1 MTPEIFIKR
10 QLKAQYVKY
19 SRKVQ
24 SLWSDY
30 GEISKYVVGDEQCET
45 TIIVKHICLPK
56 DVVHVRGWHSELAH
70 NRKVKSYQV
79 EVAWYQHWA
88 TRCSYDTR
96 VARCYGSYV
105 NERSGDQYLL
115 LEDLDAIGFGE
126 RHALLS
132 VSESLVCLNWLASFH
147 AEFLQSTRD
156 KAWPEGLWSTGT
168 YWHLATRKNE
178 WLVMADSLVKESAK
192 KISEV
197 LLNARFKTLV
207 HGDAKVANFCF
218 SADGKQVAAVDF
230 QYIGAGIGV
239 QDLAYFLGSA
249 LSEEDLKKSLP
260 YLLEHYFAELGQAI
274 VARGESQ
281 NLATAVIEEWQ
292 SLFNIAWADFQRF
305 ILGWSP
311 NHIKNT
317 ALSQSITKQGLAQL
331 DNFR

>member
-1 MTPEIFIKR
+1 
-10 QLKAQYVKY
+10 
-19 SRKVQ
+19 
-24 SLWSDY
+24 
-30 GEISKYVVGDEQCET
+30 
-45 TIIVKHICLPK
+45 
-56 DVVHVRGWHSELAH
+56 
-70 NRKVKSYQV
+70 
-79 EVAWYQHWA
+79 
-88 TRCSYDTR
+88 
-96 VARCYGSYV
+96 
-105 NERSGDQYLL
+105 
-115 LEDLDAIGFGE
+115 
-126 RHALLS
+126 
-132 VSESLVCLNWLASFH
+132 
-147 AEFLQSTRD
+147 
-156 KAWPEGLWSTGT
+156 
-168 YWHLATRKNE
+168 
-178 WLVMADSLVKESAK
+178 MADSLVKESAK

-207 HGDAKVANFCF
+207 HGDAKVENFCF

-317 ALSQSITKQGLAQL
+317 ALSQSITEQGLAQL